1 MRQQTVAER
10 LLPFEV
16 LPGRELEVGRPLVAR
31 LTGRHFDHLLDSAG
45 FERPFDARFGKAMV
59 KTLSHLMSSLGCS
72 FGFAERTELSLY
84 AVAQGGDA
92 RRLLCR
98 LAGEASAKLSLAIGQ
113 VATFDARLYT
123 LPDVSLAYA
132 YFAGRQEE
140 QSMVA
145 IDSCCSAVLGN
156 SGADKSAVP
165 HILDGLG
172 ADEKLELLRQNDFDF
187 DALPAWQR
195 RGASVQLRPINGAEA
210 TAEGTQARLVVDL
223 QLPEQAEFGEYLRR
237 ALAGEG

>member
-1 MRQQTVAER
+1 MRQQTVAEQ

-16 LPGRELEVGRPLVAR
+16 LPGRELEAGRPLVAR
-31 LTGRHFDHLLDSAG
+31 LSGRHFDRLLDTGG
-45 FERPFDARFGKAMV
+45 FERPFDPRFGKAMV
-59 KTLSHLMSSLGCS
+59 KTLSHLMSSLGCT

-132 YFAGRQEE
+132 YFSGRQE
-140 QSMVA
+140 A
-145 IDSCCSAVLGN
+145 HADAALDRCCGAVLGN
-156 SGADKSAVP
+156 SGADQSAVP

-172 ADEKLELLRQNDFDF
+172 ADEKLELLRQNSFDY

-195 RGASVQLRPINGAEA
+195 RGASVRLRPADP
-210 TAEGTQARLVVDL
+210 TAEPAESVQARLVVDL
-223 QLPEQAEFGEYLRR
+223 QLPELAEFGEYLRR
-237 ALAGEG
+237 SLDG